1 MLSLQVLA
9 ELSVGL
15 ARTCCGRTLS
25 TTFTVIQPLCMELDV
40 DIAGKACKSRQNVL
54 PTLARR
60 KAGKMKRSH
69 DQLLLN
75 LERCQCHLGFW
86 VDSSQ
91 R

>member
-40 DIAGKACKSRQNVL
+40 DIAGKACKV
-54 PTLARR
+54 A
-60 KAGKMKRSH
+60 KMFCP
-69 DQLLLN
+69 L
-75 LERCQCHLGFW
+75 
-86 VDSSQ
+86 
-91 R
+91 